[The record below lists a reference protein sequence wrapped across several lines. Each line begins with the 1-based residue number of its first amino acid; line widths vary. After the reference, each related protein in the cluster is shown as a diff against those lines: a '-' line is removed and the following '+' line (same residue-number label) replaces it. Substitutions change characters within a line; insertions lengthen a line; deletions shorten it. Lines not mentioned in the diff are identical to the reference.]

1 MISADPTHMAK
12 RSIIDAHHH
21 FWDPT
26 RNYHPWLC
34 DAEPIAFRYGDYS
47 SLRRPYLA
55 PDYLADADNYHV
67 AGSVYVETEWD
78 PAHLASETDYVAQL
92 RSSGLPSVAVMAARL
107 HEPDTEDLLARHAA
121 HDFVRGIRH
130 KPRANP
136 SPRDT
141 APGGMTDPQWRRG
154 YAHLRRYGLSFDLQ
168 TPWWHMREAADLAA
182 AFPDIPIIV
191 NHAGL
196 PADRS
201 EDALVAWA
209 HAMANMAARENVTIK
224 ISGIGQPGHPWTAQS
239 NRRIVLTLID
249 LFGVSRC
256 MFASNFP
263 VDSLCGS
270 FTDIFSGF
278 EAITSDLTD
287 DERDAL
293 FRTNAIRIY
302 RIPTI

>member
-1 MISADPTHMAK
+1 MMADPKHMVK

-21 FWDPT
+21 FWDPV

-34 DAEPIAFRYGDYS
+34 DAEPITFRYGDYT

-55 PDYLADADNYHV
+55 ADYLSDASGYHV

-78 PAHLASETDYVAQL
+78 PANLASETGYVAQL
-92 RSSGLPSVAVMAARL
+92 SASGLPSVAVMAARL
-107 HEPDTEDLLARHAA
+107 HEPDVEGLLEHHAA
-121 HDFVRGIRH
+121 YEFVRGIRH

-136 SPRDT
+136 SPRDG
-141 APGGMTDPQWRRG
+141 AAGGMTDPQWRRG
-154 YAHLRRYGLSFDLQ
+154 YALLQRYGLRFDLQ
-168 TPWWHMREAADLAA
+168 TPWWHMAEAADLAA

-201 EDALVAWA
+201 EEALTAWSA
-209 HAMANMAARENVTIK
+209 AMARIAMHDNVTIK
-224 ISGIGQPGHPWTAQS
+224 ISGIGQPGHPWTAES

-278 EAITSDLTD
+278 EEITSDLTE

-293 FRTNAIRIY
+293 FCTNALRIY
-302 RIPTI
+302 RISSA

>member
-1 MISADPTHMAK
+1 MMADPSGMVK

-21 FWDPT
+21 FWDPV

-34 DAEPIAFRYGDYS
+34 DAEPIAFRYGDYA
-47 SLRRPYLA
+47 SLRRPYLVD
-55 PDYLADADNYHV
+55 DYLSDAGHYHV

-78 PAHLASETDYVAQL
+78 PANLSSETDYVAQL
-92 RSSGLPSVAVMAARL
+92 RASGLPSVAIMAARL
-107 HEPDTEDLLARHAA
+107 HEPDVEELLARHAA

-136 SPRDT
+136 TPHGST
-141 APGGMTDPQWRRG
+141 PGGMTDPQWRRG
-154 YAHLRRYGLSFDLQ
+154 YALLQRYGLCFDLQ
-168 TPWWHMREAADLAA
+168 TPWWHMGEARDLAA

-201 EDALVAWA
+201 EDALAAWTE
-209 HAMANMAARENVTIK
+209 AMARIAACDHVMVK

-270 FTDIFSGF
+270 FNAIFSGF
-278 EAITSDLTD
+278 EAITSDLTE

-293 FRTNAIRIY
+293 FRTNAIRVY
-302 RIPTI
+302 RIPSA